1 MLKYK
6 KYPPKKVGDSM
17 NVETIMKFFYKK
29 ASDRI
34 KEKVKSSNKTYA
46 QIYKTDTKLISRI
59 VNNKITR
66 VNPFFIP
73 DAVISS
79 SVKEETSNNYIE
91 IGLLHTLKFNSIKEI
106 LWGSDEEV
114 KSYLPELF
122 KLLWDELTEDDLK
135 IQCSKDFILCD
146 YIPYAEN
153 RAYFNLLVTLKNIF
167 SAEYTGSFLE
177 LYGRSEDVIINDFD
191 SVEKDAVAYLYF
203 KCKDDFEK
211 LFEEFCSK
219 TDSFHKIDKVI
230 KNEFLDT
237 VFIDLIKQNIP
248 NEHSLGIRVKTIIES
263 DLSQSAEL
271 IIKYK
276 ETQQI
281 DEIKKKLINASST
294 YAVMLKEIQIDMI
307 KNSNI

>member
-1 MLKYK
+1 MLEYK
-6 KYPPKKVGDSM
+6 KYPPKKVGNSM
-17 NVETIMKFFYKK
+17 NVETIMDFFYKK
-29 ASDRI
+29 ASYRI
-34 KEKVKSSNKTYA
+34 KERVENSDLTHAK
-46 QIYKTDTKLISRI
+46 IYITDPKLISRI
-59 VNNKITR
+59 VNNKRTR
-66 VNPFFIP
+66 VNPFLIP
-73 DAVISS
+73 DAVILSS
-79 SVKEETSNNYIE
+79 AKEESSDNYVD
-91 IGLLHTLKFNSIKEI
+91 IGLKPKLKFESKKEI
-106 LWGSDEEV
+106 LWGSDDEI

-122 KLLWDELTEDDLK
+122 ELLWDELTEDDLK
-135 IQCSKDFILCD
+135 NQCNKDFILCD

-153 RAYFNLLVTLKNIF
+153 RAYYNLLF
-167 SAEYTGSFLE
+167 SSGYPGSFLA
-177 LYGRSEDVIINDFD
+177 LYGRSEDVIISEFD
-191 SVEKDAVAYLYF
+191 SVEKEAVAYLYF

-211 LFEEFCSK
+211 MFKDFCSK

-230 KNEFLDT
+230 KSEFLDT

-271 IIKYK
+271 IIKYN
-276 ETQQI
+276 ETQEI